1 LLYVIAGDGS
11 GNKTEIVASLNDL
24 REAAAMKDAE
34 FWLIF
39 VGKDEPTKTDGVII
53 NWASEN
59 GVWFEVIHSDEDVT
73 AEDGPYAGGQKVH
86 VVKDGYR
93 KALGM
98 LTKAE
103 EDVAILALPI
113 NAEESVE
120 EDADLF
126 SFLERAMDAQINV
139 LLLNNQL
146 AELELESGDDEEA
159 EEEDED
165 EESEDD
171 EEDED
176 EEDEEDED
184 EEDEDEE
191 EEAEDEEEAEEA
203 EAEEPVFT
211 KAYLNKMSTLEL
223 QSLAKGQKIDIRGL
237 GKKDLVTALVN
248 LANGEVV
255 VGAEPAA
262 KAPRSR
268 KAAAPKAAAPVEGV
282 YALVVVHV
290 SGMIYTRTLPV
301 DDALALIA

>member
-146 AELELESGDDEEA
+146 AELELESGDEEEAEEEA

-165 EESEDD
+165 EESED
-171 EEDED
+171 EDEDD
-176 EEDEEDED
+176 EEDEE
-184 EEDEDEE
+184 EE

-255 VGAEPAA
+255 VGAEPAT

>member
-1 LLYVIAGDGS
+1 MLYVIAGDGS

-146 AELELESGDDEEA
+146 AELELESGDEEEAEEEA

-165 EESEDD
+165 EESED
-171 EEDED
+171 EDED
-176 EEDEEDED
+176 D

-255 VGAEPAA
+255 VGAEPAT

>member
-59 GVWFEVIHSDEDVT
+59 GAWFEVIHSDEDVT

-146 AELELESGDDEEA
+146 AELELESGDEEEAEEEA

-165 EESEDD
+165 EESED
-171 EEDED
+171 EDED
-176 EEDEEDED
+176 D

-255 VGAEPAA
+255 VGAEPAT

-268 KAAAPKAAAPVEGV
+268 KAAAPKAAAPRS
-282 YALVVVHV
+282 AAPKQKA
-290 SGMIYTRTLPV
+290 RP
-301 DDALALIA
+301 

>member
-146 AELELESGDDEEA
+146 AELELESGDEEEAEEEA

-165 EESEDD
+165 EESED
-171 EEDED
+171 EDED
-176 EEDEEDED
+176 D

-255 VGAEPAA
+255 VGAEPAT

>member
-146 AELELESGDDEEA
+146 AELELESGDEEEAEEEA

-165 EESEDD
+165 EESED
-171 EEDED
+171 EDED
-176 EEDEEDED
+176 D